1 MEILIKSWLSDSYR
15 VASMERRMM
24 DKKLEIA
31 DYVKLVY
38 PPGDQPEKTQLNIR
52 VRQQLRQRFNDL
64 VRQYGFRSQEQALA
78 FLLEWHDVKLR
89 PEKPHRKMER
99 RIAEG

>member
-1 MEILIKSWLSDSYR
+1 
-15 VASMERRMM
+15 MM

-64 VRQYGFRSQEQALA
+64 VQQYGFRSQEQALA

-99 RIAEG
+99 RIAED